1 MSCKGIGSE
10 FSKIAETIDGANAA
24 LSEKIDALADGIAND
39 LGITAAKAKFI
50 KMRKEFNE
58 AFKNEFGDLMSA
70 IESLKEGIPFSDEI
84 GDLMKLGAQTVE
96 FVEKAKQLEE
106 KYGKGNIAED
116 ILRDPAGFIEGLGA
130 DFENL
135 CEAMPNYEKAK
146 DGTIKVTAAKFS
158 QDAGEVDL
166 EEIKK
171 EGLSP
176 LFDRIKDVLKK
187 LTIEL
192 EEKETTVDKDTDSQF
207 S

>member
-1 MSCKGIGSE
+1 
-10 FSKIAETIDGANAA
+10 
-24 LSEKIDALADGIAND
+24 
-39 LGITAAKAKFI
+39 
-50 KMRKEFNE
+50 
-58 AFKNEFGDLMSA
+58 
-70 IESLKEGIPFSDEI
+70 
-84 GDLMKLGAQTVE
+84 
-96 FVEKAKQLEE
+96 
-106 KYGKGNIAED
+106 
-116 ILRDPAGFIEGLGA
+116 
-130 DFENL
+130 
-135 CEAMPNYEKAK
+135 MPNYEKAK